1 MTLEPEI
8 AFDRKNSFIG
18 WGFEGHNLGN
28 IIRYSP
34 NAFLDDNADTTEIK
48 IQYMMMRTGADYEI
62 VSGRFSDFFRTVRSG
77 LVRIPPRTKISDL
90 RTAHSSTESEILRQ
104 NPVF

>member
-62 VSGRFSDFFRTVRSG
+62 VSGRFSDFFVWFG
-77 LVRIPPRTKISDL
+77 LDSSESDPEPSTGRWSLKSLDRIRPTR
-90 RTAHSSTESEILRQ
+90 A
-104 NPVF
+104 